1 MNVVVVAMGCVGG
14 CGCVGLDCNNGL
26 WSWLCWWWFDFFFF
40 FPCREL
46 WPHEGCGWVKDFLGD
61 ISYFII
67 F

>member
-1 MNVVVVAMGCVGG
+1 MWLWLPWVVLVVVAVLGLIVTMGYGRGYVGG
-14 CGCVGLDCNNGL
+14 GLI
-26 WSWLCWWWFDFFFF
+26 FFFF